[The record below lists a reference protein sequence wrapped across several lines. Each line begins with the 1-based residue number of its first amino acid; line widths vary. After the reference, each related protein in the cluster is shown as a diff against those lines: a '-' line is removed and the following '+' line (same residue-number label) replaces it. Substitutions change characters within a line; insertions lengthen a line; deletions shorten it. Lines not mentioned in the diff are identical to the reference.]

1 VTTDPPEPEL
11 RQDRSVEGLFDLKIF
26 EIFAN
31 SFGVKSPPSHWN
43 SGKRGLKRNLFVIEV
58 P

>member
-1 VTTDPPEPEL
+1 VITDPLEQQR
-11 RQDRSVEGLFDLKIF
+11 RQDKSVEGLFDFTIS
-26 EIFAN
+26 AN